1 MMNELIIIL
10 VGVILAFVVWTI
22 CSMHLYK
29 REQRRANILQE
40 QLEIRRHIERG
51 EQVDKILW
59 KYHNVT
65 YLNNAYNIK
74 VKNIQKKQKT
84 LQGGQK

>member
-1 MMNELIIIL
+1 MINELVIIL
-10 VGVILAFVVWTI
+10 FGTILAFGVFVV

-40 QLEIRRHIERG
+40 QLDIRRQIERG

-59 KYHNVT
+59 KYHNVI
-65 YLNNAYNIK
+65 YLNNAYNVK
-74 VKNIQKKQKT
+74 VKSIQKKHKT
-84 LQGGQK
+84 LQGGQ

>member
-1 MMNELIIIL
+1 MINELIIIL
-10 VGVILAFVVWTI
+10 FGIILAFIAFAVCLV
-22 CSMHLYK
+22 HLYK
-29 REQRRANILQE
+29 REQRRADILQE
-40 QLEIRRHIERG
+40 QLEIRRCIERG

-74 VKNIQKKQKT
+74 VKNIQKQHRT
-84 LQGGQK
+84 LQGGQ

>member
-1 MMNELIIIL
+1 MISELVIIL
-10 VGVILAFVVWTI
+10 FGTILAFGVFVI

-40 QLEIRRHIERG
+40 QLEIRRQIEKG

-59 KYHNVT
+59 KYHDVT
-65 YLNNAYNIK
+65 YLNNAYNVK
-74 VKNIQKKQKT
+74 VKSIQKEHKT
-84 LQGGQK
+84 LQGGQ